1 MTFTTPAW
9 PSPHVSTDIQSM
21 PNPRHFPS
29 FPARQH
35 SYTLVDHC
43 TACVLLLPLPRSFF
57 HAFFR
62 FHPPDRRLKT
72 RRHKGL
78 CSNPQNEIVVTLGS
92 IWFRGPLF
100 SLFP

>member
-1 MTFTTPAW
+1 MTFTTHSW
-9 PSPHVSTDIQSM
+9 LSPHISTDIQPM

-35 SYTLVDHC
+35 SYTLIDPSA
-43 TACVLLLPLPRSFF
+43 ACVLLLPLPRSFF

-62 FHPPDRRLKT
+62 LHPSDRRPKN
-72 RRHKGL
+72 RRYKGL

-92 IWFRGPLF
+92 VWFRGPLF